1 VRRGARRI
9 GERRHF
15 DAQNAWRSEITDPLQ
30 EHDLVFC
37 THGGLPLDPA
47 NVRRSFR
54 AMVSRAGLNDQVWKP
69 RELRHSF
76 VSLVSDAGVPWE
88 DILRL
93 VGHRS
98 TTVTESV
105 YRKQVRPVLTRG
117 TEAMDRLF
125 RAPDSSTD
133 RPDDSPGDGSSV
145 KQSVKHQP
153 FGAHRPSQRRSP

>member
-1 VRRGARRI
+1 MWSHLDLEGVADADLPPLPSIQVRRSVREGGDTKTRLSRRTLRLPDRAVDSL
-9 GERRHF
+9 RRHL
-15 DAQNAWRSEITDPLQ
+15 DAQNSWRSEITDAWQ

-37 THGGLPLDPA
+37 TRGGLPLDPA

-54 AMVSRAGLNDQVWKP
+54 AVVSRAGLNDQVWKP

-105 YRKQVRPVLTRG
+105 YRKRYAQY
-117 TEAMDRLF
+117 
-125 RAPDSSTD
+125 
-133 RPDDSPGDGSSV
+133 
-145 KQSVKHQP
+145 
-153 FGAHRPSQRRSP
+153 

>member
-1 VRRGARRI
+1 M
-9 GERRHF
+9 
-15 DAQNAWRSEITDPLQ
+15 
-30 EHDLVFC
+30 FC

-54 AMVSRAGLNDQVWKP
+54 AVVSRAGLNDQVWKP

-105 YRKQVRPVLTRG
+105 YRKQVRPVLTQG
-117 TEAMDRLF
+117 TEAMDRLSG
-125 RAPDSSTD
+125 RQTDLPTAPTIPPETDPQSSSQSSISPSERIDLPNEEAPDRRFRWS
-133 RPDDSPGDGSSV
+133 
-145 KQSVKHQP
+145 
-153 FGAHRPSQRRSP
+153 GAAWCWWAILGLNQ